1 MSDAFSKINILKI
14 VTDHVSTLKDF
25 GRSKISKSDVFIF
38 FILPFFL
45 SALLVY
51 LKINLNSELANLLIT
66 VFSIFAG
73 LLFNLQILMF
83 DIVGKVSDVKDLPS
97 SLVSR
102 QSLSR
107 RISILESVS
116 LNISFEILLC
126 ILGVLVLAIS
136 TLSKSLAFQILFSL
150 VVFYIVILF
159 ALTLAMVLKRVHAL
173 LTDEIEIQKRKIKNI
188 NNA

>member
-1 MSDAFSKINILKI
+1 MGDAFSKINILKI
-14 VTDHVSTLKDF
+14 VIDHISTLKDF
-25 GRSKISKSDVFIF
+25 GRSKISRFDIFIF
-38 FILPFFL
+38 FIFPFLL
-45 SALLVY
+45 SAFLIYFKV
-51 LKINLNSELANLLIT
+51 NLNNELANLLIT

-83 DIVGKVSDVKDLPS
+83 DIVGKVSDVETLPD
-97 SLVSR
+97 SLVSK
-102 QSLSR
+102 QSLNR

-126 ILGVLVLAIS
+126 ILGVLVLATS
-136 TLSKSLAFQILFSL
+136 TLSQKSAFQVLFSL
-150 VVFYIVILF
+150 IVFYIVILF

-188 NNA
+188 NGI